1 MDTSANNDVMVSADS
16 TATLDLQDLL
26 SSLSGENLL
35 STSLSVLSASGS
47 THSFDD
53 VPPFPATSKPSI
65 FVPELGDSLLRPKA
79 AGSNFPISDDRLRTT
94 VPTAPRL
101 KLMMLEPA
109 SVAGWIASVPSAL
122 GPPCAQDEKLMDMD
136 AAQSLLWIAEG
147 SMFSPQEFS
156 ALRRQH
162 ASITASESS
171 SSTSPSDWDASDCSG
186 DLTLISIEAS
196 VSSISCSISENEN
209 LCIKVQEKDASVQ
222 LLVPT
227 IMVSSSTAVLPVSL
241 ESSQN
246 LSRELPLAVR
256 RGKKPPPALSLGQPS
271 KADHD
276 KSRDSYP
283 DIPTP
288 FLGSPTTCTPTI
300 DVSSTA
306 PTSEISLSAMCADL
320 RSRLPPPP
328 FTPTEAAAPP
338 LTDTSV
344 GNCDLVESS
353 RFSVSSDLDDE
364 EWAFAKDL
372 VIGWRAGKGFRMEL
386 SPPPSPAGELPY
398 TSEPD
403 SPTIDAPFAEMPV
416 ATEAEVP
423 TPAQTNVKLSR
434 RKTVIIQAPEPS
446 LEKTE
451 KMEKTR
457 SIVAGSEADMLSTDF
472 HDPVPFETPGLASSA
487 PAAVV
492 ADCDCQP
499 PRDLPT
505 SRPSST
511 ASMKPM
517 RGILKEK
524 KSVRFSTVDLLHE
537 YSSSTQSPPA
547 HHRVDAGATANRRS
561 SPSVQPGPEPS
572 VRAQRITL
580 TAAVHKNSPLRESY
594 SPASHRPS
602 ELADHRPLSQNSAT
616 GESHRS
622 SLFPARTMAK
632 HPAVRAL
639 ARTSSSPISNTST
652 PLRMAGSGIDG
663 AVVGAPGLQPPTP
676 LLLQEQ
682 RRAPLRS
689 INAQQ
694 SMPVERRPDALIPVK
709 ATRRSLLSNS
719 KDKAGGNVP
728 TSPITKR
735 ALRTASIPAA
745 PRQEQDENVR
755 RRSQAVHREGSYG
768 VPTPTGSA
776 GKSRMSAPLRSILTK
791 LRT

>member
-1 MDTSANNDVMVSADS
+1 MPPVTTCFSPPI
-16 TATLDLQDLL
+16 LDLL
-26 SSLSGENLL
+26 SSLSGDNLL
-35 STSLSVLSASGS
+35 STSLSLISASAS
-47 THSFDD
+47 SHSFDD
-53 VPPFPATSKPSI
+53 VPPFPTTSRPSI
-65 FVPELGDSLLRPKA
+65 FLPELGDSLLGPKS
-79 AGSNFPISDDRLRTT
+79 GSSSFPSDDPLRTT
-94 VPTAPRL
+94 VPTGPRL

-109 SVAGWIASVPSAL
+109 SVAGWIASVSSVSKPL
-122 GPPCAQDEKLMDMD
+122 CPQEEERTDMG
-136 AAQSLLWIAEG
+136 AMPEPLSWVAEG

-156 ALRRQH
+156 ALRRQY
-162 ASITASESS
+162 ASIAASESS
-171 SSTSPSDWDASDCSG
+171 SSTSPSDWDASDCSR

-209 LCIKVQEKDASVQ
+209 LCIKVQETNARASVQ
-222 LLVPT
+222 LHVPT
-227 IMVSSSTAVLPVSL
+227 IMVSNSTAVLPLSL
-241 ESSQN
+241 SSSQN

-271 KADHD
+271 KASHD

-288 FLGSPTTCTPTI
+288 FLGSPSACTPTI
-300 DVSSTA
+300 DISSA
-306 PTSEISLSAMCADL
+306 PLTSEISLSAMCADL

-328 FTPTEAAAPP
+328 FSPTDASALP
-338 LTDTSV
+338 LVDTS
-344 GNCDLVESS
+344 GRSCDLVGSS
-353 RFSVSSDLDDE
+353 RFSLSSDMDDE

-386 SPPPSPAGELPY
+386 SPPSSPAGELPY

-403 SPTIDAPFAEMPV
+403 SPTIDVSFGDKAA
-416 ATEAEVP
+416 ATDEEGPEP
-423 TPAQTNVKLSR
+423 TQTNVKLTR
-434 RKTVIIQAPEPS
+434 RKTVIIQAPEPN
-446 LEKTE
+446 LE

-457 SIVAGSEADMLSTDF
+457 SVLAGGEADMLCSDF
-472 HDPVPFETPGLASSA
+472 HDPVPFETPVPGSLSSVTA
-487 PAAVV
+487 IANDDCEPA
-492 ADCDCQP
+492 
-499 PRDLPT
+499 RDLPN

-511 ASMKPM
+511 ASMKPV

-537 YSSSTQSPPA
+537 YSSSTHSPLT
-547 HHRVDAGATANRRS
+547 HHRVDAGATVNRS
-561 SPSVQPGPEPS
+561 STSSVQLGPEPS

-594 SPASHRPS
+594 SPASHRPNRV
-602 ELADHRPLSQNSAT
+602 ADHRPASQSSAT
-616 GESHRS
+616 REPQRS
-622 SLFPARTMAK
+622 SLFPVRTAAK

-639 ARTSSSPISNTST
+639 ARTSPPPISNVST
-652 PLRMAGSGIDG
+652 PLRMAGSGVDG

-694 SMPVERRPDALIPVK
+694 SMPVERKPDALIPVK
-709 ATRRSLLSNS
+709 DTRRSLLSTR
-719 KDKAGGNVP
+719 KDKGGDVP

-735 ALRTASIPAA
+735 VLRTASIPAV
-745 PRQEQDENVR
+745 PRQERDENAR
-755 RRSQAVHREGSYG
+755 RRSQAAHREGSYG
-768 VPTPTGSA
+768 APTPTGSN